1 MTRTINANTVD
12 VNRSASAGVT
22 AVPSSPLLDL
32 FLLLNRLTLGW
43 YILSAGWEKVQLELT
58 KGIGTYLA
66 TSGFQNRGALLPPAV
81 AAPFGY
87 AWPWMEV
94 LTSTLM
100 ILGLFGRWAA
110 LVSAVMLFLISITLT
125 FTGELFPRHHAIV
138 FCTMALTLYL
148 IGPGRY
154 SLDAL
159 IRRGKN

>member
-100 ILGLFGRWAA
+100 ILDLFGRWAA

-125 FTGELFPRHHAIV
+125 FTGELFPRNHAIV
-138 FCTMALTLYL
+138 
-148 IGPGRY
+148 
-154 SLDAL
+154 
-159 IRRGKN
+159 